1 MEGQPK
7 DAEGTYIYYREGLTL
22 SQSEY
27 LDHNYKPYTASSE
40 SDSGEDPPLVLSRSS
55 NFSTSSGE
63 NFKRESTDNGDG
75 DDVPRPVSPDSRSS
89 NSSVDLYLQSIARNE
104 QILKNVRLRDSL
116 FSPAGSR
123 ASETRQSMDEEAF
136 KLRKKFESTV
146 AITLDENAS
155 VIQQQQEC
163 VTLAVQ
169 TGTSLI
175 TQIEKF
181 LDKGE
186 FSENHEKIQ
195 RQIFKSVITV
205 YIVLRVSCLTHI
217 LIYWFYRKAYSN
229 KLRNL
234 VSL

>member
-1 MEGQPK
+1 MEGHPK
-7 DAEGTYIYYREGLTL
+7 DAEGPYVYYREGLTL

-27 LDHNYKPYTASSE
+27 LDHNYKPYTASSDSE
-40 SDSGEDPPLVLSRSS
+40 SGEDPPLVLSQSS

-63 NFKRESTDNGDG
+63 NFKRESADNADG
-75 DDVPRPVSPDSRSS
+75 DDVTRPVSPDSRSS

-104 QILKNVRLRDSL
+104 QIIKNVRLRDSL
-116 FSPAGSR
+116 FSPAGPRS
-123 ASETRQSMDEEAF
+123 SEIRQSMDEEAF

-186 FSENHEKIQ
+186 FTENHQKIHL
-195 RQIFKSVITV
+195 QIVKSVSQRFNFVISTT
-205 YIVLRVSCLTHI
+205 R
-217 LIYWFYRKAYSN
+217 
-229 KLRNL
+229 
-234 VSL
+234 

>member
-7 DAEGTYIYYREGLTL
+7 DAEGPYIYYREGLTL

-195 RQIFKSVITV
+195 RQIFKSVIT
-205 YIVLRVSCLTHI
+205 L
-217 LIYWFYRKAYSN
+217 LIFS
-229 KLRNL
+229 LEL
-234 VSL
+234 VV

>member
-1 MEGQPK
+1 MEAQQK
-7 DAEGTYIYYREGLTL
+7 DPEGPYVYYREGLTL

-27 LDHNYKPYTASSE
+27 LDNNYKPYTASSS
-40 SDSGEDPPLVLSRSS
+40 SDSGEDPPLGLSHSS
-55 NFSTSSGE
+55 NFSSGSGDV
-63 NFKRESTDNGDG
+63 KRESVDNIETDDIT
-75 DDVPRPVSPDSRSS
+75 RPVSPDSRSS

-104 QILKNVRLRDSL
+104 QIIKNVRLRDSL

-123 ASETRQSMDEEAF
+123 ASEIRQSMDEEGF

-175 TQIEKF
+175 NQFEKF

-186 FSENHEKIQ
+186 IDNENQEKIQ
-195 RQIFKSVITV
+195 RQISKSVMMPRHSFITRCP
-205 YIVLRVSCLTHI
+205 Y
-217 LIYWFYRKAYSN
+217 
-229 KLRNL
+229 
-234 VSL
+234 